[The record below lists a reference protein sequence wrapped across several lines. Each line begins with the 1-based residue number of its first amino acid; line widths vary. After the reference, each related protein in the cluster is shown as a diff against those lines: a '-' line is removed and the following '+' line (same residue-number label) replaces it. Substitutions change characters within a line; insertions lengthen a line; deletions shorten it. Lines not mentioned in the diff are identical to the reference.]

1 MFYRGRLTSE
11 SVKVFIVGQE
21 GAQDENLS
29 NRSFTG
35 STGTRM
41 QKFLNYLGITESY
54 LFMNTFVYTITGQYS
69 LYGDDARNEEK
80 KLENKKLKWLAQNP
94 DSIIVKHRHEMF
106 NYMLETNKNSLSLII
121 GVGTA
126 GKESVVTWLNSHA
139 PGSCSYR
146 KLTSI
151 FCEGKNKLS
160 GIKKAIGLRHPGA
173 ASARNAGSSASGGL
187 IADFKKKADTVSR
200 WIKNDSNYLPIDK
213 NGKRDFSKTFKY
225 GYASIPHK
233 DFSFGTPWTLGE
245 KGTTSNRRGKSS
257 IQIYSKNGC
266 YNNGS
271 RINGRCQSIK
281 PDETVLQDRPDPRVH
296 YLYFKNPKSFWNKN
310 NRPTNFKQGD
320 LPFEPPKS
328 IELRREYDEGPVST
342 RPF

>member
-11 SVKVFIVGQE
+11 SVKIFIVGQE

-94 DSIIVKHRHEMF
+94 DSIVVKHRHEMF
-106 NYMLETNKNSLSLII
+106 NYMLETNKNSLSLIV

-146 KLTSI
+146 KLTSS

-160 GIKKAIGLRHPGA
+160 GIKAIGLRHPGA

-187 IADFKKKADTVSR
+187 VADFKKKAGTVSK
-200 WIKNDSNYLPIDK
+200 WIKSDPKYLPIDK

-233 DFSFGTPWTLGE
+233 DFHLE
-245 KGTTSNRRGKSS
+245 HRGPSERKELHPTEEENLVYKS
-257 IQIYSKNGC
+257 IQKNGC

-296 YLYFKNPKSFWNKN
+296 YLYF
-310 NRPTNFKQGD
+310 
-320 LPFEPPKS
+320 
-328 IELRREYDEGPVST
+328 
-342 RPF
+342 